1 MEKIKGQFTLDQVYD
16 LTCFA
21 TYVSPMETVIFD
33 GNVNDDDL
41 ELSSNELIAPFL
53 EPGYKGH
60 KSIVVLNDNEN
71 EFPVFCIIYPE
82 IEESE
87 ENKFDLY
94 FAKKI
99 EMESF
104 DKMIDSLD
112 YIRNMF
118 VEEIYENIR
127 IMPSKDLTNEDISD
141 SVFLNHYDNGLEQY
155 TLFSYKYNEDLEIGH
170 VLVKKRGK

>member
-1 MEKIKGQFTLDQVYD
+1 MKKVNGQYTFDQAYD
-16 LTCFA
+16 LARFVCGVPPIDA
-21 TYVSPMETVIFD
+21 SVFD
-33 GNVNDDDL
+33 GNDMDN
-41 ELSSNELIAPFL
+41 ETYKLSKNKSIAPFL

-127 IMPSKDLTNEDISD
+127 IMPSKDLTNE
-141 SVFLNHYDNGLEQY
+141 
-155 TLFSYKYNEDLEIGH
+155 ED
-170 VLVKKRGK
+170 KDKS